1 MSLHPLE
8 EREHGVGGRQPL
20 VCGRLGQVVAHDP
33 ERVSQALQRDDGVL
47 VSDVIAD
54 IDDPNPGNKS
64 TSHLA
69 APGSILGIPK
79 DISLGKTNLML
90 QRFIDGPA

>member
-1 MSLHPLE
+1 MSPGAHVSLHPLE
-8 EREHGVGGRQPL
+8 ERKDGVGGRQPL

-64 TSHLA
+64 TSHQ
-69 APGSILGIPK
+69 GFDSRNSQK
-79 DISLGKTNLML
+79 HFSWKN
-90 QRFIDGPA
+90 

>member
-1 MSLHPLE
+1 M
-8 EREHGVGGRQPL
+8 
-20 VCGRLGQVVAHDP
+20 VAHDP

-47 VSDVIAD
+47 VGDVIAD

-79 DISLGKTNLML
+79 DISLGETNLML
-90 QRFIDGPA
+90 QRFIDGPAYRQVDRGLIMSIEPSLYWLVAS